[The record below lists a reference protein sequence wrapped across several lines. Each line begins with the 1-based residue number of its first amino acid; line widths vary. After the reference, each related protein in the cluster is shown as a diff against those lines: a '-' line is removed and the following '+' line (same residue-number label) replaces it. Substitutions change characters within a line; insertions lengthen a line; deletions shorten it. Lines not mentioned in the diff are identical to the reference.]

1 MKGNDFMNN
10 EFTIRALNTKDIF
23 SLVKIISKFG
33 ISEIRKCISTLDFR
47 NISKGTDKYRAT
59 GIAVAME
66 IFSVAVDRLPE
77 CENEIYKFLGS
88 MSDRTAEEI
97 ANQSPVTTV
106 RMIKAVIKKDDF
118 GDFFTEVSEL
128 LTATKTE

>member
-1 MKGNDFMNN
+1 MKGNDSMNN
-10 EFTIRALNTKDIF
+10 EFTIRALCTKDIF

-33 ISEIRKCISTLDFR
+33 ISEIRKCITTLDFR
-47 NISKGTDKYRAT
+47 NVSKGTDKYRAT
-59 GIAVAME
+59 GIAVVME
-66 IFSVAVDRLPE
+66 IFSIAVDRLPE

-97 ANQSPVTTV
+97 AKQSPTVTV
-106 RMIKAVIKKDDF
+106 RMIKAVVEKDDF